1 MVFKRSK
8 HFFPSVTFE
17 IGFEYSINVGV
28 TYFAFVSEK
37 SNNLCV
43 AVIIIP
49 GAMSDA
55 PPKNSIESRFPG
67 VFLYRIQ
74 ACGHSPN

>member
-8 HFFPSVTFE
+8 LFFPSVIFE

-28 TYFAFVSEK
+28 TYFLLVSEK

-43 AVIIIP
+43 AVITIP

-55 PPKNSIESRFPG
+55 PPKNSIVSRLSG

>member
-1 MVFKRSK
+1 MFV
-8 HFFPSVTFE
+8 PSVSFE
-17 IGFEYSINVGV
+17 IGFEYSINVDV
-28 TYFAFVSEK
+28 TYFADVSDK
-37 SNNLCV
+37 SSNLCV
-43 AVIIIP
+43 AVITIP

-55 PPKNSIESRFPG
+55 PPKNSIELRFPG